1 MKGSNVARKC
11 EKFTVSGVVQG
22 VGFRYHTA
30 HQGMILGLT
39 GYARNLND
47 GDVEVVV
54 CGEEEQISQLA
65 SWLTVGPKTA
75 TVDAVVRGATDYQE
89 YKGFKIL

>member
-1 MKGSNVARKC
+1 MEQSC

-30 HQGMILGLT
+30 HQAMQLGLE
-39 GYARNLND
+39 GYAMNLAN
-47 GDVEVVV
+47 GDVEVVA
-54 CGEEEQISQLA
+54 CGQQSKIDRLSTWLEQGSRT
-65 SWLTVGPKTA
+65 SH
-75 TVDAVVRGATDYQE
+75 VDSVVREPISYKP